1 MTSASVREN
10 RKWLSLMA
18 ASFGLFLGSL
28 DITVNVA
35 LPDIT
40 SDLGT
45 DLRTIQWII
54 IFYVGSTAGL
64 QLSLGSA
71 ADIYGLKRFYLIGL
85 GVYTLAVLLIGLA
98 PNLTLVFGLRIVQ
111 AIGNGLLLASIPA
124 LVTSIFP
131 PEERG
136 QALGVMSGV
145 ATLGLITGALAGG
158 VLVDTFGWRAIFLA
172 RVPLAII
179 AIALALV
186 FLREPMN
193 RAAAKA
199 FDYRGGITLFVGLVS
214 LILFLTLGGRTG
226 WFTPQVV
233 GIAMLSIAGFAAFTY
248 FERRSANPVLD
259 LSLLRHRVL
268 APAMTASFL
277 MYLAT
282 FVNWFILPFYV
293 SDTLGYDAK
302 SLGLLLM
309 IMTAAGAITAPI
321 GGWLSDRMPPAY
333 LMTIA
338 LVIASLSTLWFTQL
352 DSNSTIVEVSLRL
365 AVTGIGLGL
374 FQASSATLIMGTVSR
389 DRLGTGGAI
398 LALSRSLGTVSSVA
412 IMSAVFAGR
421 LAFHSSPLAHSTG
434 DPAFVL
440 AFSDTYLIA
449 SVIAAL
455 GTLVSI
461 SYWPRWLKGSPKAI
475 QA

>member
-1 MTSASVREN
+1 MTSASVRDN
-10 RKWLSLMA
+10 RKWLGLLA

-35 LPDIT
+35 LPNIT

-54 IFYVGSTAGL
+54 VFYVGSTAGL

-85 GVYTLAVLLIGLA
+85 GIYTVAVLLIGLA

-111 AIGNGLLLASIPA
+111 AIGNGLLLASVPA

-136 QALGVMSGV
+136 RALGMMSGV

-158 VLVDTFGWRAIFLA
+158 LLVDAFGWRAIFLA
-172 RVPLAII
+172 RVPLAVI
-179 AIALALV
+179 ASVLALV
-186 FLREPMN
+186 FLQEPVR

-226 WFTPQVV
+226 WFAPQVM
-233 GIAMLSIAGFAAFTY
+233 GLAMLSLPAFAIFTY
-248 FERRSANPVLD
+248 VERRAENPVLD

-268 APAMTASFL
+268 APAMVASYF

-333 LMTIA
+333 LITIA
-338 LVIASLSTLWFTQL
+338 LVIACLSTLWFTQL

-412 IMSAVFAGR
+412 IMSAVFASR
-421 LAFHSSPLAHSTG
+421 LAFHSSPLAQSAS

-449 SVIAAL
+449 SVLAAL
-455 GTLVSI
+455 GALVSI
-461 SYWPRWLKGSPKAI
+461 SYWPRWLKGAAKAERP
-475 QA
+475 

>member
-1 MTSASVREN
+1 
-10 RKWLSLMA
+10 MA

>member
-1 MTSASVREN
+1 
-10 RKWLSLMA
+10 MA

-186 FLREPMN
+186 FLREPMK

-199 FDYRGGITLFVGLVS
+199 VDYRGGITLFVGLVS

-226 WFTPQVV
+226 WVTPQVV

>member
-1 MTSASVREN
+1 
-10 RKWLSLMA
+10 MA
-18 ASFGLFLGSL
+18 VSFGLFLGSL

-186 FLREPMN
+186 FLREPMK

>member
-186 FLREPMN
+186 FLREPMK

-282 FVNWFILPFYV
+282 FVNWFLLPFYV

>member
-1 MTSASVREN
+1 MTSASVRDN
-10 RKWLSLMA
+10 RKWLGLLA

-35 LPDIT
+35 LPNIT

-54 IFYVGSTAGL
+54 VFYVGSTAGL

-85 GVYTLAVLLIGLA
+85 GIYTVAVLLIGLA

-111 AIGNGLLLASIPA
+111 AIGNGLLLASVPA
-124 LVTSIFP
+124 LVTSISP

-136 QALGVMSGV
+136 RALGMMSGV

-158 VLVDTFGWRAIFLA
+158 LLVDAFGWRAIFLA
-172 RVPLAII
+172 RVPLAVI
-179 AIALALV
+179 AIVLALV
-186 FLREPMN
+186 QEPVK

-199 FDYRGGITLFVGLVS
+199 FDYRGCITLFVGLVS

-226 WFTPQVV
+226 WFAPQVM
-233 GIAMLSIAGFAAFTY
+233 GPAMLSLAAFALFSY
-248 FERRSANPVLD
+248 VERRAENPVLD

-268 APAMTASFL
+268 APAMVASYF

-321 GGWLSDRMPPAY
+321 GGWISDRMPPAY
-333 LMTIA
+333 LITVA
-338 LVIASLSTLWFTQL
+338 LVIACLSTLWFTQL

-421 LAFHSSPLAHSTG
+421 LAFHSSSLGQSTS

-440 AFSDTYLIA
+440 AFGDTYLIA
-449 SVIAAL
+449 SVLAAL
-455 GTLVSI
+455 GALVSI
-461 SYWPRWLKGSPKAI
+461 SYWPRWLKPA
-475 QA
+475 A

>member
-1 MTSASVREN
+1 MTGSADGTINARA
-10 RKWLSLMA
+10 KWLGLVA

-54 IFYVGSTAGL
+54 VFYVGSTAGL

-85 GVYTLAVLLIGLA
+85 CIYTVAVLLIGLA
-98 PNLTLVFGLRIVQ
+98 PNLSLVFALRVLQ
-111 AIGNGLLLASIPA
+111 AVGNGLLLASVPA

-136 QALGVMSGV
+136 RGLGLMSGV
-145 ATLGLITGALAGG
+145 ATLGMITGALAGG
-158 VLVDTFGWRAIFLA
+158 VLVDAFGWRAIFLG
-172 RVPLAII
+172 RVPLAAI
-179 AIALALV
+179 AIVLAIV
-186 FLREPMN
+186 FLREPIH
-193 RAAAKA
+193 RSVAKT
-199 FDYRGGITLFVGLVS
+199 FDYRGGISLFVGLAS
-214 LILFLTLGGRTG
+214 LILLLTLGGRAG
-226 WFTPQVV
+226 WFTPQTL
-233 GIAMLSIAGFAAFTY
+233 GIALVSLAGFAAFTY
-248 FERRSANPVLD
+248 VERRTENPVLD

-268 APAMTASFL
+268 APAMVASFL

-293 SDTLGYDAK
+293 SDTLGLDAK

-309 IMTAAGAITAPI
+309 IMTAAGAVTAPI
-321 GGWLSDRMPPAY
+321 GGWLSDRVPPAY
-333 LMTIA
+333 LITVA
-338 LVIASLSTLWFTQL
+338 LSMACISTLWFTQL
-352 DSNSTIVEVSLRL
+352 DSTSSLADVGIRV
-365 AVTGIGLGL
+365 ATTGVGLGL

-421 LAFHSSPLAHSTG
+421 LDFHAASVTQAA
-434 DPAFVL
+434 AFVS

-449 SVIAAL
+449 AILAAA
-455 GTLVSI
+455 GALVSI
-461 SYWPRWLKGSPKAI
+461 SYWPRWAKG